1 MAGATTSRSE
11 RVLSI
16 TEVVLKWGI
25 GIFLM
30 LTVGL
35 LLGSGREVPPRPDD
49 QPW

>member
-1 MAGATTSRSE
+1 MGSATKSRSD
-11 RVLSI
+11 RVLNI

-35 LLGSGREVPPRPDD
+35 LLGFEREIPPPPDD
-49 QPW
+49 QPR